1 MQNGAN
7 VNKLTKNGF
16 CPLRTAAQENHV
28 AIAESLIRNGTDT
41 EIESV
46 VLLKYFPFNYGRKW
60 HNSCCLY
67 SWSPDLLSDLE
78 HVVERSNLSQL
89 PTSL

>member
-28 AIAESLIRNGTDT
+28 VIAESLIRYGADM
-41 EIESV
+41 EIKSV
-46 VLLKYFPFNYGRKW
+46 VSQTPLLKR
-60 HNSCCLY
+60 
-67 SWSPDLLSDLE
+67 LLKAISMKLL
-78 HVVERSNLSQL
+78 V
-89 PTSL
+89 